1 MTRVARA
8 YIGRLD
14 PVNGTVPAANA
25 VIDVSGPVT
34 VSAKTTGD
42 LFSLVLGGA
51 LSYPDNPETPPQTTP
66 PDDRIDLT
74 LLLTISVAV
83 NVIDNTT
90 DAHVDSAKVDATG
103 LSITATSEPHA
114 QSVVVA
120 ASVSFSKP
128 PATNVSIATFNLD
141 LAIAGAVAVNVFDGN
156 TRATLTR
163 SDVTTTDG
171 GNVALLATDDT
182 DIEADGGGFAIAI
195 SLGENAKGGTRGS
208 LSVAVGVSVAV
219 NDVDNTVVA
228 QIGDSRVNAAGD
240 ITVDADSTTSIK
252 AVTIAGAISG
262 SGPSGTA
269 TPSTNIQI
277 AGAGAGS
284 GNSVDNDIEA
294 SIVGSASTP
303 APAIQAGGGIRVEAT
318 DLSTIEADAG
328 GVAIAFAVSKDSSM
342 FSLALGLSAA
352 KNDIT
357 NTVDAKITGS
367 TVLAKGK
374 LEGTGDGVLVRAN
387 STSTIKAL
395 TLAGA
400 GVSGGIAGSGAG
412 SGNDIANDITS
423 QISGSSNV
431 EAQDGTLI
439 VAAEDTPTI
448 KADAGALSIAITITS
463 NNPNTVRLAAGIGI
477 TVAINDIEN
486 DVRAIV
492 DGSVA
497 KAKGNASV
505 TAFSR
510 PSIEVFSLSG
520 TGGGSID
527 TGQSGGTLAVAF
539 FGAGTGSGNEID
551 NIVEALV
558 RNGAT
563 LESTDGTATVSATMP
578 TPASGG
584 ATIVAKAVGVAVSVN
599 VSNSTVNLSIAIGIA
614 VAVNAIGQDATRGNI
629 VRAKVTGATVK
640 SKSGVVG
647 RDVGHAGDRR
657 ARRRHRH
664 RRPGAERLERHAVA
678 ERRRHRCRRRSTRST
693 RSSSRSSRRARP

>member
-1 MTRVARA
+1 M
-8 YIGRLD
+8 
-14 PVNGTVPAANA
+14 
-25 VIDVSGPVT
+25 
-34 VSAKTTGD
+34 
-42 LFSLVLGGA
+42 
-51 LSYPDNPETPPQTTP
+51 
-66 PDDRIDLT
+66 
-74 LLLTISVAV
+74 
-83 NVIDNTT
+83 
-90 DAHVDSAKVDATG
+90 
-103 LSITATSEPHA
+103 
-114 QSVVVA
+114 
-120 ASVSFSKP
+120 
-128 PATNVSIATFNLD
+128 
-141 LAIAGAVAVNVFDGN
+141 
-156 TRATLTR
+156 
-163 SDVTTTDG
+163 
-171 GNVALLATDDT
+171 
-182 DIEADGGGFAIAI
+182 
-195 SLGENAKGGTRGS
+195 
-208 LSVAVGVSVAV
+208 
-219 NDVDNTVVA
+219 
-228 QIGDSRVNAAGD
+228 NAAGD
-240 ITVDADSTTSIK
+240 ITVDADSTTAIK

-318 DLSTIEADAG
+318 DQSTIEADAG

-342 FSLALGLSAA
+342 FSLAIGLSAA

-439 VAAEDTPTI
+439 VAAEDTSTI

-520 TGGGSID
+520 TAGGSID

-578 TPASGG
+578 TPASGA
-584 ATIVAKAVGVAVSVN
+584 ATIVAKAIGVAVSVG
-599 VSNSTVNLSIAIGIA
+599 VSGSTINLSIAIGIA

-640 SKSGVVG
+640 SKTGSSVTTSATPAIDALAVGIGIAVQVQNGQSGTLSLSGAGTGAVSLNKIDTVVESLVEASSTVSASG
-647 RDVGHAGDRR
+647 GARQRDRDRSEAGDSRATTSSRPPWRR
-657 ARRRHRH
+657 PGRH
-664 RRPGAERLERHAVA
+664 RRRQLDRQPVDLD
-678 ERRRHRCRRRSTRST
+678 RRRLREERDRQGDDERQRGAGEGRREHRHGDRAIDVTAESNASIKAVNVSVAISFTF
-693 RSSSRSSRRARP
+693 SRSSRQLLDLGRCRPVADDECHRERRRGARQQRRGPLLRHARRDDERLRAAPARR

>member
-1 MTRVARA
+1 M
-8 YIGRLD
+8 
-14 PVNGTVPAANA
+14 
-25 VIDVSGPVT
+25 
-34 VSAKTTGD
+34 
-42 LFSLVLGGA
+42 
-51 LSYPDNPETPPQTTP
+51 
-66 PDDRIDLT
+66 
-74 LLLTISVAV
+74 
-83 NVIDNTT
+83 
-90 DAHVDSAKVDATG
+90 
-103 LSITATSEPHA
+103 
-114 QSVVVA
+114 VA

-128 PATNVSIATFNLD
+128 AATNVSIATFNLD

-439 VAAEDTPTI
+439 VAAEDTATI

-599 VSNSTVNLSIAIGIA
+599 VSNSNVNLSIAIGIA
-614 VAVNAIGQDATRGNI
+614 VAVNAIGQDASRGNI

-640 SKSGVVG
+640 SKSGVSVASSATPAIDALAVG
-647 RDVGHAGDRR
+647 IGIAVQVQNGSSGTLSLSGAGTGAVSLNKIDTVVESLVESSSTVTASGGGVSVTATAPKPTTSPTPSSRPPLRPPWPSPWPPTRTSTCPSRSASPTRR
-657 ARRRHRH
+657 TRSARRPRT
-664 RRPGAERLERHAVA
+664 GT
-678 ERRRHRCRRRSTRST
+678 RCGRRSTRAP
-693 RSSSRSSRRARP
+693 SRQRARSM